1 VKSIEL
7 PVESL
12 AQYAGLYEAPRGENV
27 RIAVD
32 QKQLTASGSLG
43 NVALVAT
50 SATTFFTTDGAAQID
65 FAQKQNGE
73 IEALTVRRESSISPP
88 MMRTV
93 EQAPPFKST
102 AFYVRG
108 STNDWSMSAPMSAA
122 ANDTFTARIPL
133 KAGSYEFK
141 LGSVDFKA
149 IDFGGSASQPHVSI
163 ANAKLLSRAGKNLTI
178 NIANDSD
185 YLFTLDA
192 TKPFEPTLTVSATR

>member
-12 AQYAGLYEAPRGENV
+12 AQYAGLYETPRGENV

-32 QKQLTASGSLG
+32 QKQLAASGSLG

-88 MMRTV
+88 DDENCRTS
-93 EQAPPFKST
+93 P
-102 AFYVRG
+102 
-108 STNDWSMSAPMSAA
+108 
-122 ANDTFTARIPL
+122 
-133 KAGSYEFK
+133 
-141 LGSVDFKA
+141 
-149 IDFGGSASQPHVSI
+149 
-163 ANAKLLSRAGKNLTI
+163 TI
-178 NIANDSD
+178 
-185 YLFTLDA
+185 
-192 TKPFEPTLTVSATR
+192 